1 MVKNVGESSSDSGV
15 SQKASAK
22 QVKSS
27 LVQFTKSGKRNK
39 RKSKKRV
46 TFSDDQTPERIPLW
60 QRFVGFFHILWNCTR
75 TSVQTALRKFSQS
88 FFKKYTRRVFAF
100 EPFNLLFSKSDFL
113 RQNKLHYSRLLPKNS
128 TRSIF
133 SKFASNLFAVIL
145 GSPWIFKNTETT
157 ISNTLLN

>member
-27 LVQFTKSGKRNK
+27 LVQFTKSGKRTK

-75 TSVQTALRKFSQS
+75 TSVQTALRKFSHS
-88 FFKKYTRRVFAF
+88 FFLNTPDVFLPSNPSTFYFLRAIF
-100 EPFNLLFSKSDFL
+100 CARINCIIHGFCLKIQLVRYFLNLRATFSLLF
-113 RQNKLHYSRLLPKNS
+113 
-128 TRSIF
+128 
-133 SKFASNLFAVIL
+133 
-145 GSPWIFKNTETT
+145 
-157 ISNTLLN
+157 